1 MTRSGKSCVSCDGY
15 RLKYPVTLSLFD
27 AAYSLQRIHFFGIDN
42 ARGHPA
48 PRQDRQSL
56 QAHLSTIESG
66 KIAESYCPS
75 AYLLTPKQE
84 SDAKLISARAA
95 ALQQRGN
102 LSEPVQPASSE
113 NIEERVLRVIATTRR
128 VPLDTIRAASTF
140 EELGIDS
147 LDRINILFELEG
159 EFDIEIDD
167 EQAKQ
172 VTTLQQMIDG
182 IALLLAAKAAGASS

>member
-1 MTRSGKSCVSCDGY
+1 M
-15 RLKYPVTLSLFD
+15 
-27 AAYSLQRIHFFGIDN
+27 
-42 ARGHPA
+42 
-48 PRQDRQSL
+48 
-56 QAHLSTIESG
+56 
-66 KIAESYCPS
+66 
-75 AYLLTPKQE
+75 
-84 SDAKLISARAA
+84 SD
-95 ALQQRGN
+95 
-102 LSEPVQPASSE
+102 PVQRANGE

-128 VPLDTIRAASTF
+128 VPLDTIHANSTF

-182 IALLLAAKAAGASS
+182 IVLLLAARAAGTSL